1 MLKLMSQHLTVSLT
15 EQQRQH
21 LTNRTRKGN
30 APARVQTRARI
41 LLLADRSQG
50 ERHQNKAVA
59 EATLTHPITVL

>member
-21 LTNRTRKGN
+21 LTNLTRKGN

-50 ERHQNKAVA
+50 ERPQNKAVA